1 MPTVAEQL
9 RAARE
14 ARKLT
19 IHQLAD
25 ITKLKT
31 DQIRALE
38 EGNYGVFP
46 APVYIRGFIRT
57 VGNLFK
63 LDVPALLKDVDA
75 ELAASGKFQERSL
88 NNLPPKGPLDHLM
101 LLLSRLNW
109 RVVLPVLVVAVLVVI
124 IIFSY
129 RTWRE
134 HRAKD
139 PLSGIGPGLYQPRNS
154 GDTLPLPGSQPPPA
168 KKK

>member
-9 RAARE
+9 RTARE

-31 DQIRALE
+31 DHIRALE

-63 LDVPALLKDVDA
+63 LDVPALLEAVDE

-109 RVVLPVLVVAVLVVI
+109 RLVLPAVVVVVLVI
-124 IIFSY
+124 VIVFSY

-134 HRAKD
+134 NRTKD
-139 PLSGIGPGLYQPRNS
+139 PLSGIGPGLYKPRNN
-154 GDTLPLPGSQPPPA
+154 GDTLPLPGTPPPA
-168 KKK
+168 PKKK